1 MKKKYELKVR
11 TLNHFLKL
19 PKYECEQAGKR
30 PVNTTHD
37 WSSLVRV
44 HEKRAESGTG
54 QVRAMAKVTDSSKPT
69 NQNQYSIFFHRSIWS
84 VQNNFKNDRWCCPSV
99 PGCFFVSS

>member
-44 HEKRAESGTG
+44 HE
-54 QVRAMAKVTDSSKPT
+54 
-69 NQNQYSIFFHRSIWS
+69 N
-84 VQNNFKNDRWCCPSV
+84 V
-99 PGCFFVSS
+99 PRVELTRCAP